1 MTEKVTEDDTIV
13 SHNVTSSGKQ
23 YVHQDTQNT
32 NDDNNNTK
40 RRIKSPSPVRKLR
53 EHYSP

>member
-32 NDDNNNTK
+32 KENDNQNTNDESNHLCK
-40 RRIKSPSPVRKLR
+40 ETP
-53 EHYSP
+53 